1 MPASDGVAVVSTRP
15 RSSVLCGGSGGLCG
29 GVQGKSPGALAAAA
43 AGDKAAA
50 SAASNRL
57 LVAAVACA
65 CAAVGGLLLS
75 AVGAP
80 SLRAELAA
88 GVAARTAL
96 GSASAPAFPSW
107 ASSADAG
114 AAKVTVTYV
123 VYNVTNHR
131 EVLHGAPPAL
141 AELPP
146 LHYALRQEKLGVYW
160 DADEGGEVVSYTP
173 FAGYSPADAAT
184 AEGQRT
190 VVITPNLPLLLAL
203 SSPIAAYVIATTPL
217 LTVRDRTV
225 LAAPRCRVSPRA
237 RWSRLCARGRPRL
250 AQAERRRP
258 GGRQQVRISY
268 APTLLAHRPPLSAS
282 SRPPPASLFPPRA
295 GALPHRRRR
304 VVGAPLSAGGH
315 FRLGQ

>member
-1 MPASDGVAVVSTRP
+1 M
-15 RSSVLCGGSGGLCG
+15 LCGGSGGLCG
-29 GVQGKSPGALAAAA
+29 GVRGKSPGALAAA
-43 AGDKAAA
+43 AAA

-96 GSASAPAFPSW
+96 GSADAPAFPSW

-114 AAKVTVTYV
+114 AAKVTVAYV

-131 EVLHGAPPAL
+131 DVLRGAPPAL

-146 LHYALRQEKLGVYW
+146 LHYALHQEKLGVYW
-160 DADEGGEVVSYTP
+160 DSDEGGEVVSYTP
-173 FAGYSPADAAT
+173 FAGYLPADAAT

-217 LTVRDRTV
+217 LTVRDRAM
-225 LAAPRCRVSPRA
+225 LAEPRA
-237 RWSRLCARGRPRL
+237 AL
-250 AQAERRRP
+250 
-258 GGRQQVRISY
+258 
-268 APTLLAHRPPLSAS
+268 
-282 SRPPPASLFPPRA
+282 PARA
-295 GALPHRRRR
+295 GLVP
-304 VVGAPLSAGGH
+304 
-315 FRLGQ
+315 